1 PAERSAQSRSPW
13 PGSTLGQVRLHRGN
27 GLGGP
32 RCRSREH
39 AEDAGPGGRRPG
51 IPGRR
56 VPSLR
61 GFLPDHATPRAAGP
75 TGGSEP
81 DPASP
86 FWTRSTLRPDLPP
99 ASPPRL
105 AIPPRPVAPT
115 NRWLV
120 NRPPP
125 LPTQS
130 DPPVDGPFPAGVS
143 PCWGDGRCDLHGASA
158 SSCWPPGSRRSWA
171 WPAPCSPRTWGS
183 GPSGCWPP
191 RPAAGWRS
199 EERRVGEEGGA
210 RGAAGAEVREP

>member
-1 PAERSAQSRSPW
+1 AGHTPGATRMCVICRPTPPPATPGARVSPPPRAPAERSAQRQSPW

-130 DPPVDGPFPAGVS
+130 
-143 PCWGDGRCDLHGASA
+143 
-158 SSCWPPGSRRSWA
+158 
-171 WPAPCSPRTWGS
+171 
-183 GPSGCWPP
+183 
-191 RPAAGWRS
+191 
-199 EERRVGEEGGA
+199 
-210 RGAAGAEVREP
+210 EP